1 MACESLGA
9 QKPHTIAF
17 ERLGAQKP
25 HTKGSLQ
32 LVALGNEGSTKSTVI
47 GAFLLHFWPGNACF
61 IVVFGTTPT
70 KCLVVWGAV
79 VHQLQNA

>member
-9 QKPHTIAF
+9 QKPHKIAF

-25 HTKGSLQ
+25 HTKGSLK
-32 LVALGNEGSTKSTVI
+32 LVALGNEGSTKSIVI
-47 GAFLLHFWPGNACF
+47 VL
-61 IVVFGTTPT
+61 FGTTPT

-79 VHQLQNA
+79 VHELQNA